1 MLALPIALL
10 IAVVLTA
17 CSGDDVPTLEA
28 PPSAESA
35 LTQSESDIVGG
46 AELIFFNDPALG
58 ALASPE
64 ALAIP
69 PRFRLAE
76 RTDREPI
83 LTLGLV
89 ESAAR
94 LTYSSGATNELLAID
109 ILRLEPGVDA
119 AAFFSEFADS
129 LRDFRDLRRVRGVG
143 VVRGVG
149 EAAQHITFTVEGDDG
164 DAVALLRDGMI
175 ALAWYRRPAGLLQV
189 VEMGELLQQLD
200 RSLSAR

>member
-1 MLALPIALL
+1 MPRLSIVLL
-10 IAVVLTA
+10 IGLLLAA
-17 CSGDDVPTLEA
+17 CSGGASPTPEA
-28 PPSAESA
+28 QLPSEPALAPSEADAVVSAE
-35 LTQSESDIVGG
+35 LR
-46 AELIFFNDPALG
+46 FFNDPALG
-58 ALASPE
+58 ALASAE

-109 ILRLEPGVDA
+109 ILRREPGVDA
-119 AAFFSEFADS
+119 AAFFDAFAGS
-129 LRDFRDLRRVRGVG
+129 LRDLRDLRGVRGVG

-164 DAVALLRDGMI
+164 DAVALLRDGLI
-175 ALAWYRRPAGLLQV
+175 ALAWYRRPAGLRQV

>member
-1 MLALPIALL
+1 MPTLSIVLLIALL
-10 IAVVLTA
+10 LAA
-17 CSGDDVPTLEA
+17 CSGGASPTPEA
-28 PPSAESA
+28 QLPSEPA
-35 LTQSESDIVGG
+35 LAPSESDAVVS
-46 AELIFFNDPALG
+46 AELRFFNDPALG
-58 ALASPE
+58 ALASAE

-119 AAFFSEFADS
+119 AAFFDAFAGS
-129 LRDFRDLRRVRGVG
+129 LRDLRDLRGVRGVG

-149 EAAQHITFTVEGDDG
+149 EAAQHITFTVDGDDG
-164 DAVALLRDGMI
+164 DAVALLRDGLI
-175 ALAWYRRPAGLLQV
+175 ALAWYRRPAGLRQV